1 MPRQALKIPEI
12 RVIHFTRRL
21 ERQCR
26 LARPRVTEL
35 SVCDA
40 IANGTRLTGGR
51 RGTRGGILIKFMGI
65 PTPGSSPARRPCG
78 RLAVLAEVTPA
89 GCFALHLLTPARGGE
104 KSGMIWDF

>member
-1 MPRQALKIPEI
+1 MPRQAPKVPEI

-40 IANGTRLTGGR
+40 IANGTRQAGGG
-51 RGTRGGILIKFMGI
+51 RGTRGGILVRFKGL
-65 PTPGSSPARRPCG
+65 PAPESSPTG
-78 RLAVLAEVTPA
+78 RLRSGLMVLAEVTPL
-89 GCFALHLLTPARGGE
+89 GCFALQLLAPARGGE